1 MSSQQKAPKPTGGAA
16 QQRNLRTI
24 VAGVKLAVFTAV
36 AVIVTSVLAMV
47 MGHFGTGNQTSYQAV
62 FSSASELKPGDDVRV
77 AGVSVGEV
85 QSVQIHD
92 RDAALVT
99 FKVDSSLPVTTAS
112 GAQIRFLNLVGDRY
126 LALTQGSPGAP
137 RLQADGTIPEKQ
149 TTPALNLTE
158 LFNGFQ
164 PLFQALKPADVNAL
178 ALNLVRVL
186 QGEGGTVQQVLAHT
200 ASLTSTL
207 ANRNQ
212 LIGQVIDNLTGTL
225 KTVDNRHRQLTN
237 LLTGMRT
244 WFGHLSKDRQAIG
257 DSIGNLSSLTAQ
269 VAGLLSQSRPNLKQ
283 DIVELRRVMAIL
295 NRPANQKVMSETLQR
310 LPTELR
316 RQARIGTFGSW
327 YNYYL
332 CDFTGHVIMPKLG
345 TLLNLKEPAATQL
358 NDLMLKFQK
367 QINNNMSLYST
378 APRCHV

>member
-1 MSSQQKAPKPTGGAA
+1 MSTDQRTARPAGGAA
-16 QQRNLRTI
+16 NQRNLRTI
-24 VAGVKLAVFTAV
+24 VAGVKLAIFTAV
-36 AVIVTSVLAMV
+36 ALVVTTVLAML
-47 MGHFGTGNQTSYQAV
+47 MGHFGTGNQTTYRAV
-62 FSSASELKPGDDVRV
+62 FSSASDLKSGDDVRV

-99 FKVDSSLPVTTAS
+99 FKADSSLPITTAA
-112 GAQIRFLNLVGDRY
+112 GAQVRFLNLVGDRY
-126 LALTQGSPGAP
+126 LALTQGKPGAP
-137 RLQADGTIPEKQ
+137 RLQPDGTIPESQ

-164 PLFQALKPADVNAL
+164 PLFQALKPSDVNAL

-186 QGEGGTVQQVLAHT
+186 QGEGGTIQQVLART
-200 ASLTSTL
+200 ASLTSSL

-212 LIGQVIDNLTGTL
+212 LIGQVITNLTGTL
-225 KTVDNRHRQLTN
+225 KTVDAKHQQLTH

-244 WFGHLSKDRQAIG
+244 WFGHLSRDRQAIG
-257 DSIGNLSSLTAQ
+257 ASIGNLSNLTTQ
-269 VAGLLSQSRPNLKQ
+269 VAQLVGQARPNLKADVVQ
-283 DIVELRRVMAIL
+283 LRRVMTIL

-345 TLLNLKEPAATQL
+345 TLLGLKGAAAAKL
-358 NDLMLKFQK
+358 DGLMGKFQK

>member
-1 MSSQQKAPKPTGGAA
+1 MSTQQKAPKPTGGAA

-36 AVIVTSVLAMV
+36 AVLVTSVLAMV

-99 FKVDSSLPVTTAS
+99 FKVDSSLPITTAS

-186 QGEGGTVQQVLAHT
+186 QGEGGSVQQVLAHT

-212 LIGQVIDNLTGTL
+212 LIGQVINNLTGTL
-225 KTVDNRHRQLTN
+225 KTVDDRHRQLTN

-269 VAGLLSQSRPNLKQ
+269 VAGLVSQSRPNLKQ

-345 TLLNLKEPAATQL
+345 TLLHLGAGAKPL
-358 NDLMLKFQK
+358 DDLMLKFQK
-367 QINNNMSLYST
+367 QINKNLSLYST